1 MRRFRQWMLAVAIML
16 AFMPATCGKDTVN
29 AAQTEENRIADGIYI
44 GKVNVSGMTEAEAEK
59 AVDAYMESL
68 RETTFT
74 FTGPNG
80 SMEAT
85 AEEMGVHAD
94 ATDAIQE
101 ALTIAQGGNLISRY
115 KEISDL
121 KQNSIVLDLYP
132 EVDKQATAQLIYA
145 QIGKLNIEAVDN
157 GLVRENDSFTFVEG
171 KTGTEVNIVESVYA
185 INDYLAH
192 TWDGTN
198 NEIALV
204 TDVIEPRGTK
214 EELAQVKDLIGSFS
228 TDFSSSTAG
237 RATNVKNGCS
247 KINGSLLFPGDTFS
261 VYDTISPFTEENG
274 YALAT
279 AYASGKV
286 VESIGGGICQVST
299 TLYNAIIRAE
309 VKVTMRYN
317 HSMLV
322 SYVDPSDDAAIA
334 SGLKDFQ
341 FVNNMDYPIYI
352 EGYCSNG
359 IITMNVYGVETR
371 PSNRKISF
379 ESEVI
384 SESEPKVEYTLS
396 DEFDAGYW
404 KVMQSEHRGMEARLW
419 KVVTVD
425 GVEESREIFNNSS
438 YREGPKEVTIGT
450 KNATEEWLKN
460 VKAAIKNGDEAT
472 VKAAVATANEVPAE
486 TPSETV
492 DENTGE
498 DTADKPKK
506 DQTAQPEEETDSE
519 NAADTDGTDET
530 SEAATGG
537 DNTSEDSVLD
547 EEPSE
552 DAATE

>member
-1 MRRFRQWMLAVAIML
+1 MRRFRQWMFAVAIML
-16 AFMPATCGKDTVN
+16 AFVPAACGKDTVN

-94 ATDAIQE
+94 AADAIQE

-132 EVDKQATAQLIYA
+132 EVDKQATAQLVYA

-228 TDFSSSTAG
+228 TDFSSSSAG

-472 VKAAVATANEVPAE
+472 VKAAVAAANEVPAE

-519 NAADTDGTDET
+519 NAADTDETDET
-530 SEAATGG
+530 SEAATSG
-537 DNTSEDSVLD
+537 DNTSEDSALD